1 MHEAGAF
8 FTTYEGT
15 KSILTNHNPTIGES
29 HLLAQPIIH
38 SAASATAELVSC
50 AILTPAEVIKQ
61 NAQMVDNSKGGPRV
75 NATLQTMKR
84 FRSNPLALW
93 RGYTALASRN
103 LPSTAIQFPIFERI
117 KKGIQDYREEQ
128 GLRTKTILES
138 GTITAISAGTAGSI
152 AAIVTTP
159 VDVVKTRIML
169 AAAESAAED
178 QKLQATSASS
188 KSGKDALV
196 DATGKSVQSAKETLQ
211 EVQQTMAEKVKNV
224 TKPVSNKGSM
234 QIAREIM
241 AEHGAKGLF
250 RGGALR
256 AVWTM
261 IGAGLYL
268 GVYDSGRMYLAQ
280 RRGDQIDEKD
290 L

>member
-1 MHEAGAF
+1 M
-8 FTTYEGT
+8 
-15 KSILTNHNPTIGES
+15 
-29 HLLAQPIIH
+29 IH

-61 NAQMVDNSKGGPRV
+61 NAQMVDNSKGAPQV
-75 NATLQTMKR
+75 NATIQTMKR

-117 KKGIQDYREEQ
+117 KKGIQEYREEK
-128 GLRTKTILES
+128 GIRSRTIFES
-138 GTITAISAGTAGSI
+138 GVTTAVSAGSAGSI
-152 AAIVTTP
+152 SAVVTTP

-178 QKLQATSASS
+178 QRPASG
-188 KSGKDALV
+188 KPAKDALV

-211 EVQQTMAEKVKNV
+211 EAKENVAEKVKNV
-224 TKPVSNKGSM
+224 TKPVSNKGSI

-241 AEHGAKGLF
+241 AEHGVKGLF

-261 IGAGLYL
+261 VGAGLYL
-268 GVYDSGRMYLAQ
+268 GVYDSGRMYLAK
-280 RRGDQIDEKD
+280 RRGDNINEDD